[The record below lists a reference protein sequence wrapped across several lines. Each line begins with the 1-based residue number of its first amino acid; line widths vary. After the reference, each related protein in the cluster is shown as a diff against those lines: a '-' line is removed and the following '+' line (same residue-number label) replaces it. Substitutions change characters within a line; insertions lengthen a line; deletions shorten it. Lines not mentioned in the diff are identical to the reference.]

1 MDNQKPIL
9 TITGSDSTG
18 ASGIQADA
26 RTIAALGGYAVT
38 AITSVTVQTTLGI
51 QEFYDL
57 PGNIVQGQIEAVMND
72 MQPRV
77 VKIGMVRTREVLDVI
92 VTSLR
97 RYRPEHVIY
106 DPVFRSAQGEV
117 LVERTLVDEILE
129 RLLPLCTLVVRPE
142 QQDMHGRANCYA
154 SAVAFYLNEGC
165 NETEAQERAGAYVA
179 THFPRTDLHGRSSEL
194 YADFLT
200 AISRHL
206 HTNGDVHFYAERL
219 NVSPRYLSQVTRRIA
234 GHSPKAII
242 DRHIMEAI
250 EKELKSST
258 RTIQEIAYAYG
269 FSSQAHLTR
278 FFKKYRGMSP
288 TAFRKA

>member
-1 MDNQKPIL
+1 MDNQRPIL

-179 THFPRTDLHGRSSEL
+179 THFPRT
-194 YADFLT
+194 
-200 AISRHL
+200 ISRHL